1 MACGRIL
8 FENFTL
14 LDDTFVFVS
23 SEQLQHPKTFLID
36 PLRSKRWRSDLGW
49 NINSELNN
57 KIDFSEGGPTLTAT
71 LTSGSYA
78 TGALLAAEIK
88 IQLDAIGALTYT
100 VTYSGVTNKFTI
112 AASGVFEL
120 RWFTGPN
127 ATSFSAGIDIGF
139 DISADDTGAASYLAD
154 FASYHSREWIKYDL
168 QTAMTVLVA
177 IAFDGN
183 FISGAVVRLQ
193 GNATDV
199 WTAPTFNQA
208 LTEDTDTF
216 VKHIAFLTTAQTF
229 RYWRMVI
236 DDVQNPDGFT
246 ELGVPYIGSYFEPEN
261 GYSAAFTEDRAELSV
276 VERAEQG
283 ATFQHVRKT
292 SREYPLQWLGET
304 EADKEI
310 FIDFAEL
317 VQVGRPFFMAF
328 EPDVDIQNT
337 LYVILG
343 TPMQRVFQAP
353 SHWRFSTDM
362 AEVLG

>member
-1 MACGRIL
+1 
-8 FENFTL
+8 
-14 LDDTFVFVS
+14 
-23 SEQLQHPKTFLID
+23 
-36 PLRSKRWRSDLGW
+36 
-49 NINSELNN
+49 
-57 KIDFSEGGPTLTAT
+57 
-71 LTSGSYA
+71 
-78 TGALLAAEIK
+78 
-88 IQLDAIGALTYT
+88 
-100 VTYSGVTNKFTI
+100 
-112 AASGVFEL
+112 
-120 RWFTGPN
+120 
-127 ATSFSAGIDIGF
+127 
-139 DISADDTGAASYLAD
+139 
-154 FASYHSREWIKYDL
+154 
-168 QTAMTVLVA
+168 
-177 IAFDGN
+177 
-183 FISGAVVRLQ
+183 
-193 GNATDV
+193 
-199 WTAPTFNQA
+199 
-208 LTEDTDTF
+208 
-216 VKHIAFLTTAQTF
+216 
-229 RYWRMVI
+229 
-236 DDVQNPDGFT
+236 
-246 ELGVPYIGSYFEPEN
+246 VPYIGSYFEPEN